1 MANELRITRITVH
14 RFTWEARDLGQD
26 YNGFNQVYE
35 PGPPRTATGH
45 VLTVETDTGIT
56 GEFAG
61 GDGPSYAQLG
71 SVAHYLLGKDPLQ
84 RERLWNDIK
93 RAMRKVDRMG
103 LGPLDIALWDLA
115 GKLYQ
120 APIYR
125 LLGGWKETLPA
136 YASTTHGD
144 HVKSGGLSSPEA
156 FADFA
161 VQCKEEW
168 ATRRSRSTAG
178 EPRGRGPI
186 EREAA
191 TVLETRKRV
200 APAMDLMLD
209 PPASTTPGGDA
220 QGGQGLRRGGLLL
233 VRGPLPGR
241 RDLAVRAQQAAR
253 ADQDPPLAGRA
264 RAPPGDE
271 DGLRPRRGPPTT
283 SARTPTTT
291 AGSPA

>member
-26 YNGFNQVYE
+26 YNGFNQVYQ
-35 PGPPRTATGH
+35 PGARRTATGH
-45 VLTVETDTGIT
+45 VLTVETDAGIT

-103 LGPLDIALWDLA
+103 LGPLDIALCDLA

-161 VQCKEEW
+161 VQCTTFRVHPPHRVD
-168 ATRRSRSTAG
+168 AI
-178 EPRGRGPI
+178 GRFG
-186 EREAA
+186 A
-191 TVLETRKRV
+191 LF
-200 APAMDLMLD
+200 
-209 PPASTTPGGDA
+209 
-220 QGGQGLRRGGLLL
+220 
-233 VRGPLPGR
+233 
-241 RDLAVRAQQAAR
+241 
-253 ADQDPPLAGRA
+253 
-264 RAPPGDE
+264 
-271 DGLRPRRGPPTT
+271 
-283 SARTPTTT
+283 
-291 AGSPA
+291 AGSLWEAFGPGKNKD